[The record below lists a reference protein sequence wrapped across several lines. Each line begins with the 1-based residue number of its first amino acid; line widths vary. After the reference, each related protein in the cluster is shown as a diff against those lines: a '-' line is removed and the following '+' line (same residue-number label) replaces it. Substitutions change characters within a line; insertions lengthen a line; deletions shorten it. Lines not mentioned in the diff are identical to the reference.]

1 MTDAPSPNAENCRK
15 TPRYHPL
22 VVVLAA
28 VCLGIVVDRWF
39 QMPVGVSWTMAF
51 GMWVGW
57 IVLWR
62 RGWEGSAC
70 VALLAAA
77 AGWGAAWHHCHW
89 SLFADNELGHYA
101 RPTAEPACVE
111 AVVAQAPVRLP
122 ATKPDPMRAI
132 PQFDGTQVEL
142 AVAGIRD
149 GSQWRPTSGRVR
161 LTVNGHLLGV
171 HTGDRVRVFA
181 QISANRPPENPGQFD
196 YAAHERTERRR
207 CRLWADYPDCVT
219 RVEAGRRW
227 SPSRWLEAIRSQ
239 GDRTLQE
246 YLNEDNYGLATALLL
261 GQREELGNEGI
272 DPFLETG
279 TIHILS
285 ISGLH
290 VGIIAGAVF
299 WLLRL
304 LAVPQ
309 RRILFA
315 VAILTTLYTLLTG
328 AQPPAV
334 RALILVLI
342 MCGSNWLYRP
352 SLPLNSLATAAL
364 VVLCLN
370 PTHLFNIGVQLSFLA
385 VAGLMGIVP
394 QWFGTAKQQDALERL
409 VQESQGWLALG
420 LGALGRGIW
429 RLTLVGGVV
438 WLLTLPLV
446 MARFHLLQPASLIL
460 NPLLWLPVPIA
471 LVSGFGVMGFGWL
484 LPPLAWIF
492 RWICDGAIGILGWLV
507 ETAHELP
514 GSHFWVPGPA
524 DWWLA
529 GLYGGLGLVAAFP
542 ALRPPRRWCVAMLA
556 GWTAVGFGAHLFHSH
571 RNSLEATF
579 LSVGHGCAVVLQL
592 PGGATMLYDAG
603 QFASPKSGA
612 QAIAGYLWSKGV
624 THLDA
629 VVISHPDT
637 DHYNALPDLLDR
649 FSVGVVYVS
658 PQMFAEQDNSALETL
673 SAAIRRN
680 GVPVREVFAGD
691 RLQGGRECQIEV
703 LHPPRRGVLGG
714 DNANSIVL
722 AVKHQGH
729 QMLLPGDLASPGLED
744 VLAEEPRDCDVL
756 LAPHHGSRSSDPPG
770 LAAWCRPEWVII
782 SGGHR
787 WDSHETMAQ
796 YRTAG
801 SQILHTGEV
810 GAVAVEASSKGLAV
824 KPFRRGLSGAG
835 KGGD

>member
-1 MTDAPSPNAENCRK
+1 MTDAPPPNVENRHQ
-15 TPRYHPL
+15 TPGYHPL
-22 VVVLAA
+22 VIVLVAA
-28 VCLGIVVDRWF
+28 CAGIITDRWF
-39 QMPVGVSWTMAF
+39 EVPLVVSWTSAI

-57 IVLWR
+57 LVLWR
-62 RGWEGSAC
+62 RNWQRTSG
-70 VALLAAA
+70 VMLLGTV

-89 SLFADNELGHYA
+89 CLFADNELGHYA
-101 RPTAEPACVE
+101 TAIAEPACVE
-111 AVVAQAPVRLP
+111 AVVVHAPARLP
-122 ATKPDPMRAI
+122 ASKPDPMRAI
-132 PQFDGTQVEL
+132 PQFDRTQVEL

-161 LTVNGHLLGV
+161 LTVNGHLLGI
-171 HTGDRVRVFA
+171 HTGDRVRGFA

-196 YAAHERTERRR
+196 YAAHERSERRR

-227 SPSRWLEAIRSQ
+227 SPSRWLEEIRFQ
-239 GDRTLQE
+239 GDRALQE
-246 YLNEDNYGLATALLL
+246 HLSEDNYGLATALLL
-261 GQREELGNEGI
+261 GHREELGSEGI

-290 VGIIAGAVF
+290 VGIIAGTIL

-304 LAVPQ
+304 LAVPP

-328 AQPPAV
+328 SQPPAV

-364 VVLCLN
+364 VVLWFN

-394 QWFGTAKQQDALERL
+394 QWFGMATQQDALERL
-409 VQESQGWLALG
+409 VQESQGWLAWG
-420 LGALGRGIW
+420 LRALGRGVW
-429 RLTLVGGVV
+429 RLTLVSLVI
-438 WLLTLPLV
+438 WFLTLPLV
-446 MARFHLLQPASLIL
+446 MARFHLLQPASLVL
-460 NPLLWLPVPIA
+460 NTLLWLPVPIA

-492 RWICDGAIGILGWLV
+492 RWICDGAIGILGSLV
-507 ETAHELP
+507 ETARELP

-524 DWWLA
+524 DWWLT
-529 GLYGGLGLVAAFP
+529 GFYGGLGLMAAFP

-556 GWTAVGFGAHLFHSH
+556 GWVAIGFGVHFFDSH
-571 RNSLEATF
+571 RNTLEATF

-592 PGGATMLYDAG
+592 PNGATMLYDAG
-603 QFASPKSGA
+603 QFASPNSGA
-612 QAIAGYLWSKGV
+612 QTIAGCLWSKGI

-637 DHYNALPDLLDR
+637 DHYNALPDLLER

-658 PQMFAEQDNSALETL
+658 PLMFAEQDNPALESLNT
-673 SAAIRRN
+673 AIRRN
-680 GVPVREVFAGD
+680 RVPVREVFAGD

-714 DNANSIVL
+714 DNANSLVL
-722 AVKHQGH
+722 AVAYLGH
-729 QMLLPGDLASPGLED
+729 QILLPGDLTSPGLED
-744 VLAEEPRDCDVL
+744 VLAEEPRDCDIL

-770 LAAWCRPEWVII
+770 LAAWCHPEWVII

-787 WDSHETMAQ
+787 WDSQATMAQ
-796 YRTAG
+796 YRAAG

-810 GAVAVEASSKGLAV
+810 GAVAVEASSKGLTV
-824 KPFRRGLSGAG
+824 RPFRRGRSGVG